1 MNELNKPHL
10 ARKAF
15 LWNDEP
21 EIHGTKSID
30 LGHGVSKTEPDS
42 PVRTRPYCEKDEMGR
57 FDNDL
62 RQTSTRLGKSWLSSS
77 SDASIRSR
85 IPGPREAWSTPPGS
99 KGYFESCLGSNLKSS
114 LQ

>member
-1 MNELNKPHL
+1 MLNKPHL
-10 ARKAF
+10 ASQAI

-21 EIHGTKSID
+21 EIHETKSID
-30 LGHGVSKTEPDS
+30 VGHGVSKTEPDS
-42 PVRTRPYCEKDEMGR
+42 PVRTRPYCEKDKMGR
-57 FDNDL
+57 FDNGL
-62 RQTSTRLGKSWLSSS
+62 RLHKTSKSWSS

-85 IPGPREAWSTPPGS
+85 DASIRPRVPRLGTRPPGS